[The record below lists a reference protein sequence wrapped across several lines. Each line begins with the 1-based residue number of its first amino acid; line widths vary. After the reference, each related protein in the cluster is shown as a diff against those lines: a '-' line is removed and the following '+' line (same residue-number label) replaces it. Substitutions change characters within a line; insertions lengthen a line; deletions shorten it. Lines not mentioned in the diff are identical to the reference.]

1 MYKFFLGSL
10 FACSLSAAEYG
21 FSTYN
26 FIDPKTHIHVEA
38 RYRPIRGAHFQQEN
52 YGKLY
57 YADGYA
63 SLNYTEFVDE
73 DNALSLDLQYDYL
86 KLGWKQN
93 PQFRQEHFN
102 YATSSIGYITT
113 IVDKWRWVLSAGFS
127 VDANNFN
134 FNQTAVYHGIFWG
147 RYQFEDYC
155 GIHVGFTGWY
165 GCLNGYALAIVGA
178 DWMFG
183 SSIKMT
189 VVFPFESSLKYI
201 INDSWSFDAAY
212 SGFGGPYRY
221 PRRANQG
228 IGSEHPIFELYS
240 NAADFNFNYHYKKT
254 LRLSVGGGWNF
265 GGWIW
270 IANQNNQHGKYYNYN
285 SAPYMQGSFALTF

>member
-1 MYKFFLGSL
+1 MYKLAAFSL
-10 FACSLSAAEYG
+10 LATLAYSAEYG

-26 FIDPKTHIHVEA
+26 FVHEDSPIHVEA
-38 RYRPIRGAHFQQEN
+38 RYRNIFGANFEKER

-63 SLNYTEFVDE
+63 SVNYTGFVDE
-73 DNALSLDLQYDYL
+73 DNALSACFQYDYL
-86 KLGWKQN
+86 KVDWDKN
-93 PQFRQEHFN
+93 PWFNQKNFN
-102 YATSSIGYITT
+102 YATFSLGYITT
-113 IVDKWRWVLSAGFS
+113 IVERWRWVLSAGFS
-127 VDANNFN
+127 VDSDSFN
-134 FNQTAVYHGIFWG
+134 FHQTAVYHGIFWG
-147 RYQFEDYC
+147 RYQFQDYC

-165 GCLNGYALAIVGA
+165 GCLNGYALAILGA

-183 SSIKMT
+183 SSVKMM

-221 PRRANQG
+221 PRRANHG
-228 IGSEHPIFELYS
+228 FVSSHPIFEIYS
-240 NAADFNFNYHYKKT
+240 NAADFNFNYHCKQT

-265 GGWIW
+265 GGWVW
-270 IANQNNQHGKYYNYN
+270 IADENSHHGRYYQYN
-285 SAPYMQGSFALTF
+285 SAPYVQGSFALTF